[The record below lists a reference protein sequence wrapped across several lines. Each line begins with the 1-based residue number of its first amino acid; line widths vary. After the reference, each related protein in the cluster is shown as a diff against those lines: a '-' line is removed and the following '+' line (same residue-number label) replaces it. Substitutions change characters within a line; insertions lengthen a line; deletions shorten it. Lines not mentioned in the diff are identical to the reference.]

1 MDWGAWEENRGKGVL
16 DKRLAQSGTRRGS
29 RRIDRVTEDSVGIGR
44 DTLIAVPSLWSLNS
58 FIHSL
63 LCYNAHIT

>member
-29 RRIDRVTEDSVGIGR
+29 RRIGKVTEESVGIGR
-44 DTLIAVPSLWSLNS
+44 VTPIAVSSLWSLNS
-58 FIHSL
+58 FHSFFAVL
-63 LCYNAHIT
+63 